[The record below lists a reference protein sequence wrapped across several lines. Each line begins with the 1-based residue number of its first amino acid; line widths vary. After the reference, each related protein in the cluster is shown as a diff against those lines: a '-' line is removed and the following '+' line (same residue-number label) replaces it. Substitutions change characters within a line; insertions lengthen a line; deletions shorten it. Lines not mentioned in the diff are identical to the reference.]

1 MPETLK
7 TILFLL
13 AAIGA
18 ILLSLRFV
26 VWRMRKA
33 GEFIILDLK
42 KQGAFDP
49 STAVV
54 LPYSETRL
62 LRIGLRDYR
71 PRVLQELIR
80 QDVVR
85 VAEGGRCYLREGRG
99 AAEEGNRPAR

>member
-7 TILFLL
+7 TIIVLL

-18 ILLSLRFV
+18 VLLALRLV
-26 VWRMRKA
+26 VWKMKRA
-33 GEFIILDLK
+33 GEFIIRDLK
-42 KQGAFDP
+42 KQGALDP

-54 LPYSETRL
+54 LPYSKSRL

-80 QDVVR
+80 NDVVR
-85 VAEGGRCYLREGRG
+85 VAEEGRCYLREGRE
-99 AAEEGNRPAR
+99 AAEEEQRFGA

>member
-7 TILFLL
+7 IILVLL

-18 ILLSLRFV
+18 ILLTLRWV
-26 VWRMRKA
+26 VWKMKKA
-33 GEFIILDLK
+33 GEFIIRDLK

-54 LPYSETRL
+54 LPYAESRL

-71 PRVLQELIR
+71 PRVLQELVRHDI
-80 QDVVR
+80 VR
-85 VAEGGRCYLREGRG
+85 VVEGGRCYLREGRG
-99 AAEEGNRPAR
+99 PAGEGEPPAR